1 MRYREFISDQQL
13 DEVDR
18 RGFLRALGAG
28 AATAAGAALAP
39 QARADVSLGGFTQH
53 DDGSETYQQGPMKLT
68 QRPDGSQEAEYQ
80 LAQDLVRAWRRGNV
94 SGMSAQGPSRD
105 AIINVLRSAQR
116 QGVDVNSPRFKK
128 YLQSLATR

>member
-39 QARADVSLGGFTQH
+39 RARADVSLGGFTQH
-53 DDGSETYQQGPMKLT
+53 HDGSETYQQGPMKLT